1 MTDFMTRLALVG
13 AAVSFAA
20 WVFLVN
26 RWWIARVPEFIS
38 RIPRSSLSV
47 FLAFAI
53 VATGVAQ
60 KGGTNAPPNGAS
72 PPQMM
77 MPLPSQNFL
86 PLNLPDV
93 LNLPGDGGVVSV
105 TSNDIAR
112 GFLLESV
119 ITNDSY
125 SYAMP
130 TNGTRYAR
138 WWKRGG
144 YEDVFRLDLD
154 GMIFPLGTNL
164 CSSLWVY
171 TWGMAGARLADAS
184 IRIAATGVPM
194 SAVPFASQFWSAA
207 LPGGARR
214 LTWQDFALNRDTNTP
229 VSAQLDLYP
238 SGDFV
243 ARSNLVETVY
253 RRVNPDDWDDDGY
266 PNDMDPNPYAFDA
279 GGFGPHQ
286 ELPQGANSNAY
297 CWVDIV
303 VSNANALVTFVGDGS
318 SALPD
323 PRFIARAGETN
334 RVTILIGKT
343 YTVSCNMPIFC
354 VDKSSFDIDV
364 WQNSPT
370 ELYICWPVTIEA
382 VGMRSGASFS
392 MSVWP
397 DCLGGGFVWTNSC
410 CSISGNG
417 WTFTYSC
424 NDACHCIGCAA
435 MGYYGY
441 ESYRLPAYGGS
452 CGCSPD
458 GEYDERPG
466 EEDDEPYA
474 AGASATFSKSAV
486 IFEDGYWN
494 TPTNWV
500 ERQST
505 QTELHCVAHGGP
517 NGGHVR
523 FAILGEDKLER
534 VSGHVLPVEQDVGPG
549 KKIDFTIVYK
559 GQLPS
564 STAEDIIVTTTFTEN
579 VQGATPSSSQSKITS
594 VKVELEAVYVAP
606 ENTNQL
612 RHEYGVGE
620 KVKFIVT
627 PNLSEIEMSV
637 VKADTTDNVTIYDT
651 FGGELQVN
659 AGGTVNVYTCP
670 ASGTTPD
677 ITVSFSDAEH
687 HPNLSIVE
695 PRFIATT
702 NATGIG
708 SFSLG
713 DVVMG
718 TLRTV
723 NCIGPMRV
731 SFRGV
736 KMVEVPCTNAV
747 PPTGYFSTT
756 NFDGNLAHT
765 LDAGAG
771 WTKRI
776 SVGNYWMI
784 DEAGRNVPYP
794 NWSSGQLVWKIPI
807 GWKRMMYEGD
817 DIGRVEEAD
826 YALYRGQGSR
836 PLLIGNRE
844 DAYTQT
850 FEILPSGE
858 SSVEKFGYRLT
869 RSRWSFSGEVI
880 KIQ

>member
-26 RWWIARVPEFIS
+26 KGRIARVSEFIS

-77 MPLPSQNFL
+77 GMLPQGL
-86 PLNLPDV
+86 QP
-93 LNLPGDGGVVSV
+93 LNLPGDDGAVSV
-105 TSNDIAR
+105 TSDDVAR
-112 GFLLESV
+112 GFLIESV
-119 ITNDSY
+119 VTNETY

-184 IRIAATGVPM
+184 NRIAATGVPM

-207 LPGGARR
+207 LPDGARR

-229 VSAQLDLYP
+229 VSSQLDLYP

-266 PNDMDPNPYAFDA
+266 PNGIDPNPYAFDE

-303 VSNANALVTFVGDGS
+303 VPNANALVTFVGDAPC
-318 SALPD
+318 ALPD
-323 PRFIARAGETN
+323 PSFIARAGETN
-334 RVTILIGKT
+334 RVTVLIGKT
-343 YTVSCNMPIFC
+343 YTVTCNMPISC
-354 VDKSSFDIDV
+354 VDKSSVDIDV

-370 ELYICWPVTIEA
+370 ELCICWPVTIES

-397 DCLGGGFVWTNSC
+397 GCLGGGFTWTNSC
-410 CSISGNG
+410 CSISGSG

-424 NDACHCIGCAA
+424 NDACHCTGCAA
-435 MGYYGY
+435 MGYYSY
-441 ESYRLPAYGGS
+441 ESYRLPAYGGW
-452 CGCSPD
+452 CGCSSY
-458 GEYDERPG
+458 GEYDERPY
-466 EEDDEPYA
+466 EEDDEGPYD
-474 AGASATFSKSAV
+474 AGASAVFSKSAV

-523 FAILGEDKLER
+523 FEILGEDKLER

-559 GQLPS
+559 GRLPS
-564 STAEDIIVTTTFTEN
+564 TAAEDIIVTTTFTEN
-579 VQGATPSSSQSKITS
+579 VPDATQEQDEEKLTS

-606 ENTNQL
+606 ANTNQN
-612 RHEYGVGE
+612 RHVYGVGE
-620 KVKFIVT
+620 KVKLRHFPVGARLSWSLGADDFFSDLLDGDGCDNILQLHFLGGTISDVVASCYGESYHPPISVMEPQAIVC
-627 PNLSEIEMSV
+627 NQ
-637 VKADTTDNVTIYDT
+637 
-651 FGGELQVN
+651 QVWN
-659 AGGTVNVYTCP
+659 NECRPKGQAGGFGMRLWLY
-670 ASGTTPD
+670 
-677 ITVSFSDAEH
+677 
-687 HPNLSIVE
+687 
-695 PRFIATT
+695 
-702 NATGIG
+702 
-708 SFSLG
+708 
-713 DVVMG
+713 
-718 TLRTV
+718 
-723 NCIGPMRV
+723 IGPMNV
-731 SFRGV
+731 SFQGIDV
-736 KMVEVPCTNAV
+736 SEIPCETV
-747 PPTGYFSTT
+747 LQPSGYYATT
-756 NFDGNLAHT
+756 NFDGVLVHN

-771 WTKRI
+771 YWHHV
-776 SVGNYWMI
+776 SVGNYWCM
-784 DEAGRNVPYP
+784 DDAGSNDRRQV
-794 NWSSGQLVWKIPI
+794 WSNGTMTWNIPI
-807 GWKRMMYEGD
+807 QWYQRLDATESWARGSVHSD
-817 DIGRVEEAD
+817 GR
-826 YALYRGQGSR
+826 
-836 PLLIGNRE
+836 LIGGSEN
-844 DAYTQT
+844 AYQQV
-850 FEILPSGE
+850 FEITESGTVKVAKHQHWIE
-858 SSVEKFGYRLT
+858 RTTNDVIRLDGVT
-869 RSRWSFSGEVI
+869 VHDGNH
-880 KIQ
+880 